1 MSPKERFGSTKVDDK
16 IIQRIEQ
23 VTGKPVHHF
32 IRRGIFFSHRDL
44 HTIIK
49 LKEEGK
55 PFYLYTGRGPSSESL
70 HLGHMVPFILTKWVD
85 LINLMT
91 HNKN

>member
-1 MSPKERFGSTKVDDK
+1 MKERFGSTKVDDA

-32 IRRGIFFSHRDL
+32 IRRSIFFSHRDL
-44 HTIIK
+44 HTILK
-49 LKEEGK
+49 LKEEGE

-70 HLGHMVPFILTKWVD
+70 HLGHMVPFIFTK
-85 LINLMT
+85 
-91 HNKN
+91 